1 MASRFAIV
9 ASPSAFSCTTFASV
23 SKASFMASRFAIVAS
38 PSAFSSRNLLLLLLL
53 LLLLAAVRPLMARF
67 AASRLE
73 PPALKDDA
81 V

>member
-9 ASPSAFSCTTFASV
+9 ASPSVFSCTTFASV

-53 LLLLAAVRPLMARF
+53 LLLAAVRPLMARF

>member
-53 LLLLAAVRPLMARF
+53 LLAAVRPLMARF

>member
-1 MASRFAIV
+1 
-9 ASPSAFSCTTFASV
+9 
-23 SKASFMASRFAIVAS
+23 MASRFAIVAS